1 MVYYCVIN
9 LNNKKP
15 HIMSTTISTTSKN
28 FFLSI
33 KKYLFDN
40 GIFYSY
46 SAENERYT
54 LNILG
59 LTSQE
64 SKELLTKF
72 LIHQSNVPRI

>member
-1 MVYYCVIN
+1 LVYYCVIK
-9 LNNKKP
+9 LTNKNP
-15 HIMSTTISTTSKN
+15 HIMSTTIKTTSKN
-28 FFLSI
+28 FFFSI

-59 LTSQE
+59 LTQQE

-72 LIHQSNVPRI
+72 LIPQSNSPRV

>member
-1 MVYYCVIN
+1 
-9 LNNKKP
+9 
-15 HIMSTTISTTSKN
+15 MSTTISTTSKN

-33 KKYLFDN
+33 KKSLFDN

-59 LTSQE
+59 LTPQE
-64 SKELLTKF
+64 SKELLHKF
-72 LIHQSNVPRI
+72 FKPYRCSSCIRSNSIVSVTNVTG